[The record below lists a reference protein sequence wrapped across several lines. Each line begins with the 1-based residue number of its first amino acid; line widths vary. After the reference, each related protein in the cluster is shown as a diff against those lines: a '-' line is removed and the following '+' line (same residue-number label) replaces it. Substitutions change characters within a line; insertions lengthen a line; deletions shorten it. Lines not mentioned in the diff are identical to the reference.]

1 MNDLRRR
8 FLATSRVTRSALRA
22 LGLVAL
28 TACSDDPSTNG
39 GAGDG
44 GATPPV
50 SSADGIDEAL
60 LAKCPQASGLVQ
72 TTEWMT
78 CLAGK
83 RLAGT
88 ETFNGQPCELRIGAN
103 GAFEYLRS
111 GTKALE
117 LPDRSSWRN
126 ASGTY
131 TNSAL
136 GGPRF
141 FLAGISPDVALVDG
155 QASISDIN
163 ISLSALPG
171 KEDTV
176 EVKYFDAARSRQNY
190 NCTVQA
196 L

>member
-1 MNDLRRR
+1 MNLLRRSA
-8 FLATSRVTRSALRA
+8 LETSRV
-22 LGLVAL
+22 LVLLVLA
-28 TACSDDPSTNG
+28 ACSDDAGSPGTNSG
-39 GAGDG
+39 TSDSGT
-44 GATPPV
+44 TPPV
-50 SSADGIDEAL
+50 SSGDGIDEAL
-60 LAKCPQASGLVQ
+60 LARCPQASGLVQ

-83 RLAGT
+83 RLTGT
-88 ETFNGQPCELRIGAN
+88 ETFNGQACELRIGAN
-103 GAFEYLRS
+103 GSFVYLRS
-111 GTKALE
+111 GTVALT
-117 LPDRSSWRN
+117 LPDRASWRN

-163 ISLSALPG
+163 ITLSALPG